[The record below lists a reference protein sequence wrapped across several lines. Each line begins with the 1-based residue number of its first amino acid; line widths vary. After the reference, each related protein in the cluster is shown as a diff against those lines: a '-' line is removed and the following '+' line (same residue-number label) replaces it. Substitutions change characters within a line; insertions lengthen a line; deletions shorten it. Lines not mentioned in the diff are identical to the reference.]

1 MANFY
6 VYGFSNGANG
16 TILDTGTLIRGLS
29 EIPGSV
35 GAAASALWSNAIRK
49 KDWILDANA
58 LYSFQQYVMAD
69 LFFELTKGY
78 AQGKD
83 SVSLGKIWDDHVNG
97 IGIAHN
103 VFSSRHRTGAMF
115 GLDAAALW
123 FAQKDPM
130 LVVLLEHYMRGQGKQ
145 YKLRHGELRMM
156 HTHIDFFNPGHS
168 LSPSLAP
175 EVARAQAG
183 EAVVVSTRVTGKNDA
198 LGNFPIDVQGTLKL
212 SDGAPAGN
220 PSTPYGNIAYETLDP
235 PLMFEGTMV
244 WSDTWDFDSKVAEH
258 LGPTNLSGR
267 PTGGE
272 MQVSLIAL
280 FADGVPFEAKS
291 EATQVKQYSSLGP
304 LY

>member
-6 VYGFSNGANG
+6 VYGLSNGANG
-16 TILDTGTLIRGLS
+16 TIIDTGTLIRGLS

-35 GAAASALWSNAIRK
+35 GAAASDLWANANRK
-49 KDWILDANA
+49 KDWILDASN
-58 LYSFQQYVMAD
+58 LYTFQEYAMAD
-69 LFFELTKGY
+69 LFFELAKGY
-78 AQGKD
+78 VDGKD

-103 VFSSRHRTGAMF
+103 AFSRRHRTGAMF

-145 YKLRHGELRMM
+145 YKLTHGELRRMN
-156 HTHIDFFNPGHS
+156 THIDFFNPAQN
-168 LSPSLAP
+168 LSPALVP
-175 EVARAQAG
+175 EVTRAQAG
-183 EAVVVSTRVTGKNDA
+183 EEVFVTARVTGKNDA
-198 LGNFPIDVQGTLKL
+198 LGNFPIDLQGTLKL
-212 SDGAPAGN
+212 SDGAPMGN
-220 PSTPYGNIAYETLDP
+220 AATPYGNIAYEVLDP

-258 LGPTNLSGR
+258 LGERNASGR

-291 EATQVKQYSSLGP
+291 EATLVKQYSSLGP
-304 LY
+304 QY

>member
-6 VYGFSNGANG
+6 VYGLSNGANG
-16 TILDTGTLIRGLS
+16 TIIDTGTLIRGLS

-35 GAAASALWSNAIRK
+35 GAAASDLWANANRK
-49 KDWILDANA
+49 KDWILDASN
-58 LYSFQQYVMAD
+58 LYTFQEYVMAD
-69 LFFELTKGY
+69 LFFELAKGY
-78 AQGKD
+78 VQGKD

-103 VFSSRHRTGAMF
+103 AFSRRHRTGAMF

-123 FAQKDPM
+123 FAKKDPM

-145 YKLRHGELRMM
+145 YMLKHGELRRMN
-156 HTHIDFFNPGHS
+156 THIDFFNAAHN
-168 LSPSLAP
+168 LSPALAP
-175 EVARAQAG
+175 EVTRAQAG
-183 EAVVVSTRVTGKNDA
+183 EEVFVSARVTGKNDA
-198 LGNFPIDVQGTLKL
+198 LGNFPIDIQGTLKL
-212 SDGAPAGN
+212 SDGAPMGN
-220 PSTPYGNIAYETLDP
+220 PATPYGSIAYEVLDP

-258 LGPTNLSGR
+258 LGATNVSGR

-291 EATQVKQYSSLGP
+291 EATLVKQYSSLGP
-304 LY
+304 QY